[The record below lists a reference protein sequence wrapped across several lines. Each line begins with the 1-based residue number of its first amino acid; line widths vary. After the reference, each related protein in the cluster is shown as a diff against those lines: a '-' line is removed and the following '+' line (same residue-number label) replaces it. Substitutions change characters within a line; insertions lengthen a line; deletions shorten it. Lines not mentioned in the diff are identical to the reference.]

1 PQQIR
6 TGTKGGTEDM
16 WRTSGGR
23 VNARPSEARFDRLS
37 TDAQDKVSY
46 TRPRLRP
53 SRAGKRRDT
62 RAKQHKDERRER
74 SLGRAPR
81 RPSGTVK
88 RAFPAALPGLSGDG
102 SAARTFPGLDE
113 PQSLSK
119 PMDLRFSAGDRLLVL
134 HKSSPHWCWAELH
147 GLSGYVPSN
156 HLQARAQ
163 QQLYAVEAS
172 TMVVHTRRLVQEN
185 GCEALVTVIHSRA
198 GDLVLPEKVDVLVS
212 DWMGNCLLF
221 EFMVESVLVARDR
234 WLEEG
239 GTMWPSSASLV
250 LVPCEALA
258 EYEEKVSF
266 WKCPYGLDFS
276 CLQPIA
282 QREFFSKPKFNHES
296 KPEDCLSA
304 PCDVITLD
312 MHTVQVADL
321 EKMTGEFKFGVEN
334 QGTLHGFTAWFS
346 ARFRSLETGGTPAE
360 LNTGPHSK

>member
-1 PQQIR
+1 MLTQTYAVRQAICANSASLR
-6 TGTKGGTEDM
+6 
-16 WRTSGGR
+16 GR
-23 VNARPSEARFDRLS
+23 VLLDVGCGTGIISLFCARFS
-37 TDAQDKVSY
+37 Q
-46 TRPRLRP
+46 
-53 SRAGKRRDT
+53 
-62 RAKQHKDERRER
+62 
-74 SLGRAPR
+74 
-81 RPSGTVK
+81 
-88 RAFPAALPGLSGDG
+88 PAA
-102 SAARTFPGLDE
+102 
-113 PQSLSK
+113 
-119 PMDLRFSAGDRLLVL
+119 
-134 HKSSPHWCWAELH
+134 
-147 GLSGYVPSN
+147 
-156 HLQARAQ
+156 
-163 QQLYAVEAS
+163 LYAVEAS

-321 EKMTGEFKFGVEN
+321 EVGVAP
-334 QGTLHGFTAWFS
+334 GLF
-346 ARFRSLETGGTPAE
+346 
-360 LNTGPHSK
+360 HSKCQL